1 MEVRWVQKYGD
12 LGFTWDSEILRCVLT
27 EDIFPLEPRLTCKKP
42 ELEITSQIEKERYGR
57 QNPPGYS
64 GGRAP
69 PSGHLRGLCGY
80 QCREAVWYLK
90 PKKKKKVGF
99 LKRNVFSPTYMFP
112 QPHVVKDIIEEWL
125 HLEEFFFKVTHSADS
140 HWRLNHYG
148 AGGKIGRLPWNPKTP
163 WPNTSSIPP
172 RWLISLKWT
181 RVPTGWWLRAPES
194 RFFSFCRN

>member
-27 EDIFPLEPRLTCKKP
+27 EDIFPLEPHLTCKKP
-42 ELEITSQIEKERYGR
+42 ELEITSQIEEERYGR

-90 PKKKKKVGF
+90 PKKKKKKKKSWFPKTECFFSYLYVSTASCCQGYNRGVITSRGIFF
-99 LKRNVFSPTYMFP
+99 LSHP
-112 QPHVVKDIIEEWL
+112 QC
-125 HLEEFFFKVTHSADS
+125 
-140 HWRLNHYG
+140 
-148 AGGKIGRLPWNPKTP
+148 RLPLKTQ
-163 WPNTSSIPP
+163 
-172 RWLISLKWT
+172 SLWG
-181 RVPTGWWLRAPES
+181 RG
-194 RFFSFCRN
+194 